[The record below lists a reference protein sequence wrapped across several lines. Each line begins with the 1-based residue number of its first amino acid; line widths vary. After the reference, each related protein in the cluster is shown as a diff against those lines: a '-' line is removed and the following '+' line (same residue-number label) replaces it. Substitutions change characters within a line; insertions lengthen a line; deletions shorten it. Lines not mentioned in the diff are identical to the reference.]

1 VPGKIAQRAQ
11 LEQRMGQSGFWD
23 NQETAKGVVAQVK
36 ILKGQIEPVVAVLR
50 GIDDVRA
57 LYQLAEEAD
66 DAESRQ
72 EADRMLGD
80 LERQAAQVEL
90 QALLDGKNDPLN
102 TFFTIQAGAGGTEAQ
117 DWTQMLLRMYLY
129 FFERRGWEVSEVDR
143 QWGEQ
148 AGLKNVTLH
157 VKGDYAFGYLRAE
170 AGVHRLVRPS
180 PFNAQNKRQTSFAA
194 VSVVPEFADADSE
207 AEIPESELDIV
218 AFVRASGPGGQN
230 VNKVATAVRITHKP
244 TGIMVTCSVERSQ
257 QQNKR
262 LALSILKGKL
272 ELIEQAKR
280 DQEMKKLVGEKGDIA
295 WGNQIRS
302 YVLDDRRVKDHR
314 TNFETHDVESVLDR
328 GELDA
333 FIDAELRRRK
343 KMSA

>member
-1 VPGKIAQRAQ
+1 
-11 LEQRMGQSGFWD
+11 MGQSGFWD
-23 NQETAKGVVAQVK
+23 NQEAAKGVVAQVK
-36 ILKGQIEPVVAVLR
+36 ILKGQIEPVLAVLR

-66 DAESRQ
+66 DADSRQ
-72 EADRMLGD
+72 EADRMLAD

-314 TNFETHDVESVLDR
+314 TNVETHDVESVLDR
-328 GELDA
+328 GELDT